1 MSAADAGRPAMRPF
15 AATPWR
21 DASRPR
27 TAPPTAVALGN
38 FDGVHL
44 GHRHLF
50 DTMRAAARDENLDVV
65 ALTFEP
71 HPRQFLFPDAA
82 TSLLTP
88 PREKVETLAALGVEV
103 VTLRFDADL
112 ASLPAE
118 AFAREVLLDRLRG
131 ARFFLG
137 PDHRFGQGGRGDAT
151 LLRSLAGGQDRV
163 VEAAPVVDQGE
174 IVSSSAIRHHL
185 KEGRVDRANGMLGY
199 RYRLRGDVVRG
210 SGRGG
215 PLGFPTAN
223 LRPEDARKMLPF
235 GVFGGVAG
243 FDGLRLPAVANIGL
257 RPTFGETA
265 PSVEIHV
272 LDWNGDLYGKPF
284 EFEIHRFLR
293 GERKFTSVE
302 ALREQIAADIENWR
316 SHSGRAESET

>member
-1 MSAADAGRPAMRPF
+1 MSAERRDARF
-15 AATPWR
+15 FDATAWR

-27 TAPPTAVALGN
+27 AGRSTAVALGN

-44 GHRHLF
+44 GHRRLF
-50 DTMRAAARDENLDVV
+50 DAVLAAARAEGLDAV

-88 PREKVETLAALGVEV
+88 PREKVEALAALGVET

-112 ASLPAE
+112 AALPAE
-118 AFAREVLLDRLRG
+118 DFVREVLLDRLRG

-137 PDHRFGQGGRGDAT
+137 PDHRFGKGGRGDVS
-151 LLRSLAGGQDRV
+151 LLRELAGGPDRV
-163 VEAAPVVDQGE
+163 VEAAPVLDAGE
-174 IVSSSAIRHHL
+174 VVSSSAIRHHL
-185 KEGRVDRANGMLGY
+185 KEGRVDRANAMLGY

-223 LRPEDARKMLPF
+223 LRPEDPRKMLPF
-235 GVFGGVAG
+235 GVFGGYAF
-243 FDGLRLPAVANIGL
+243 FDGNRHPAVANIGL
-257 RPTFGETA
+257 RPTFGETP
-265 PSVEIHV
+265 PSAEVHL
-272 LDWNGDLYGKPF
+272 LDWKGDLYGKPF

-293 GERKFTSVE
+293 GERKFESLE
-302 ALREQIAADIENWR
+302 ALRAQIAADIDSWR
-316 SHSGRAESET
+316 RHSAGAEKAP